1 MQQEFTGIFTALTT
15 PFQEGKIL
23 PDKFTDNIAKYNQYE
38 LAGYV
43 IGGSTGENVYL
54 TENERLTLLKT
65 AKETAAPGRKIIA
78 GTGCES
84 TQNTIAATNRA
95 ADLGADAALVI
106 LPHYYKSLM
115 TTAALKDYYLTI
127 ADKTRIP
134 LIIYSMPHNTGITP
148 SAKLIIELSQHPN
161 ILGIKDS
168 SGNLS
173 LLEEAKPFM
182 PDGSTFLLGAG
193 SLLFPGLLLGASG
206 GIITLGAAA
215 PELCA
220 QLYDLFLQGKYEEAK
235 RLQLN
240 LVPLNQA
247 VTRDHGVPGAKYAL
261 DLRGYYGGP
270 CRSPCSPSTTLPK
283 PPSTKSSL
291 ILIFSKN

>member
-1 MQQEFTGIFTALTT
+1 MSISPMMKGL
-15 PFQEGKIL
+15 L
-23 PDKFTDNIAKYNQYE
+23 
-38 LAGYV
+38 
-43 IGGSTGENVYL
+43 
-54 TENERLTLLKT
+54 LLKT
-65 AKETAAPGRKIIA
+65 AKEAAAPSRKIIA

-84 TQNTIAATNRA
+84 TQNSMAATNRA

-115 TTAALKDYYLTI
+115 TEAALKEYFLRI
-127 ADKTRIP
+127 ADQARIP
-134 LIIYSMPHNTGITP
+134 LIIYSIPRNTGITP
-148 SAKLIIELSQHPN
+148 SAELIIELSQHPN

-173 LLEEAKPFM
+173 LLEEAKPSM
-182 PDGSTFLLGAG
+182 PNGSTFLLGAG

-220 QLYDLFLQGKYEEAK
+220 KLYELFLQGKHEEAK
-235 RLQLN
+235 VLQQN

-247 VTRDHGVPGAKYAL
+247 VTRDYGVPGAKYVL

-270 CRSPCSPSTTLPK
+270 CRSPLLPLDESAK
-283 PPSTKSSL
+283 THIHKILTDLSL
-291 ILIFSKN
+291 I